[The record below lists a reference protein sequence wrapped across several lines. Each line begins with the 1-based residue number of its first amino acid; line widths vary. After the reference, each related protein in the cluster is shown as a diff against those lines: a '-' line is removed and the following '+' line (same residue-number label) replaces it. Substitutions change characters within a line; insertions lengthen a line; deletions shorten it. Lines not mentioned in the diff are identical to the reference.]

1 MKRSRWDT
9 PSPPV
14 PVAKQQPPP
23 WTYVSQ
29 LPQQHQLLQQ
39 QMGVKHPQFNKGRGR
54 YQEFGKG
61 RGQEFGKGR
70 GQEFG
75 KGRGQEFGKGR
86 GQEFGKG
93 RGKKKK
99 NKKANAAK

>member
-29 LPQQHQLLQQ
+29 LSQQHQLPQQ
-39 QMGVKHPQFNKGRGR
+39 QMGVKHPQFQHQQFGRGR
-54 YQEFGKG
+54 GHYQQFGKG
-61 RGQEFGKGR
+61 RGH
-70 GQEFG
+70 
-75 KGRGQEFGKGR
+75 
-86 GQEFGKG
+86 EFGKG

-99 NKKANAAK
+99 NKKANAGK

>member
-29 LPQQHQLLQQ
+29 LPQQ
-39 QMGVKHPQFNKGRGR
+39 QMGMNNPQFQHQQCSKGRG
-54 YQEFGKG
+54 QQFGKG
-61 RGQEFGKGR
+61 RGQQFGKGR
-70 GQEFG
+70 GQQFG
-75 KGRGQEFGKGR
+75 KGRGQQ
-86 GQEFGKG
+86 QEFGKG

-99 NKKANAAK
+99 NKKANAGK

>member
-23 WTYVSQ
+23 WTHVSQ
-29 LPQQHQLLQQ
+29 LPQQHQLPQHQLLQQ
-39 QMGVKHPQFNKGRGR
+39 QMGVKPPQFNKGRGR
-54 YQEFGKG
+54 YQEFS
-61 RGQEFGKGR
+61 
-70 GQEFG
+70 

-99 NKKANAAK
+99 NKKANAGK